1 KDILGHDDSTD
12 PNAAGYLAQLNA
24 ASPANAT
31 GVRMQIALKL
41 STSDEN
47 LRRELLNAFEKFV
60 GRTPKDST
68 DPSQSEYAVLLPILR
83 QTTFPAGGLSPD
95 QQLFNALVLST
106 EYFQRIGNSNRAWST
121 SMYTKVMSRPP
132 SVAEV
137 NGVLGGILNLY
148 APTRQVIALGIAT
161 SAEHKARVVGG
172 YYTTFLRRSGSTAEI
187 NNWVVAMQQG
197 LSDEAVAAQFLS
209 APEYFPTSGP

>member
-1 KDILGHDDSTD
+1 NGQATEEMMTATLVGSVEYFNNPSLGNADNATWLNQAYKDILGHDDSTD
-12 PNAAGYLAQLNA
+12 PNAASYLAQLNA

-121 SMYTKVMSRPP
+121 SMYTKVMGRPP

-137 NGVLGGILNLY
+137 NGVLAGILNLY

-161 SAEHKARVVGG
+161 SAEHKGRVVGG
-172 YYTTFLRRSGSTAEI
+172 YYTAFL
-187 NNWVVAMQQG
+187 
-197 LSDEAVAAQFLS
+197 
-209 APEYFPTSGP
+209 